1 MFSSPPPLCSLSVGS
16 GWRLWD
22 ADSGTL
28 GSLHGPAQCITTPL
42 SPDALSYS
50 NIRHQS
56 LCAVSPP
63 WFACY
68 CFCCW
73 HSLSHHTPDWPSLL
87 PEYTSHTAS
96 AKLSL
101 LLNTSFQLISQV
113 LQFVNGGVVFIILFL
128 LGLPWVGFHSFQ
140 GFFNPWLL
148 LFIVPE
154 RIRQSSQILL
164 TRIKMWHSTAP
175 LTTIP
180 LPSFVFTV

>member
-1 MFSSPPPLCSLSVGS
+1 MFSLHLIFSVSVNENPFPPYLTFSSPPPLCSLSVGS

-68 CFCCW
+68 
-73 HSLSHHTPDWPSLL
+73 
-87 PEYTSHTAS
+87 
-96 AKLSL
+96 L
-101 LLNTSFQLISQV
+101 LLLTLAITPHTRLTITLAWIHFTDCLCKAVAASKHVIPAHFSSALVCKWWSRVHNSVSVGDPERQISQ
-113 LQFVNGGVVFIILFL
+113 FS
-128 LGLPWVGFHSFQ
+128 SF
-140 GFFNPWLL
+140 F
-148 LFIVPE
+148 
-154 RIRQSSQILL
+154 
-164 TRIKMWHSTAP
+164 
-175 LTTIP
+175 
-180 LPSFVFTV
+180 